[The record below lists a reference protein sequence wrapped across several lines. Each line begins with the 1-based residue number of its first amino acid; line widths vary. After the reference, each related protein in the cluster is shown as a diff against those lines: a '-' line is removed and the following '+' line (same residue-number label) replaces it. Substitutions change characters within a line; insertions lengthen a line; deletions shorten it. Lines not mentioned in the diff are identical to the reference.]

1 MTRAQSLAS
10 LAVGAA
16 FAIVSQSPAYAL
28 PTMVRLGYTN
38 CATCH
43 LSPQGGGPLNDY
55 GRGIDQAQS
64 LRGGEYR
71 PSDDGLFDAMGLR
84 GRITQ
89 DLRLV
94 MHEQGKWSTG
104 QSAINTFRP
113 RLMYRNVTAL
123 GSSFRL
129 AGTVTWE
136 GASATRPSLRYD
148 PPSSASNLFVN
159 TVLLHYRASETIEFA
174 AGADQLPTGVNVPD
188 LGAFIKAR
196 NRLGY
201 YDVPTQIKMFWGGKR
216 YQITP
221 FLYAPHGTEPTGE
234 REAGGGSLAEFDL
247 MGTQRTVVGA
257 TIQHGTASRGNRRL
271 VGGYARLGFGRWG
284 ILAEHDVTSRTR
296 KDSLPMSFRQDATYA
311 QVFWAM
317 RDWLVMSGTGERLH
331 VGGPYKEHLTAGKLE
346 VAARLASQATLSFGT
361 RIDRN
366 MTTGRL
372 SKSLTVQAAFKT
384 VH

>member
-1 MTRAQSLAS
+1 MTRARSLAS
-10 LAVGAA
+10 LALGAT
-16 FAIVSQSPAYAL
+16 FAMVSQSPAYAL

-71 PSDDGLFDAMGLR
+71 PSDEGLFDTMSLK
-84 GRITQ
+84 GRMTQ

-94 MHEQGKWSTG
+94 MQEQGKWAAG
-104 QSAINTFRP
+104 QSAVNTFRP

-136 GASATRPSLRYD
+136 GASATRPALRYD
-148 PPSSASNLFVN
+148 PPSSASNVFVN

-174 AGADQLPTGVNVPD
+174 VGADQLPTGVNVPD
-188 LGAFIKAR
+188 LGAFMKAR

-201 YDVPTQIKMFWGGKR
+201 YDVPTQLKMFWGGKR

-221 FLYAPHGTEPTGE
+221 FLYAPRGTEPTGE
-234 REAGGGSLAEFDL
+234 REVGGGSLAEFDL
-247 MGTQRTVVGA
+247 MGTQRTVVGG
-257 TIQHGTASRGNRRL
+257 TIQQGTASQGNRRL

-284 ILAEHDVTSRTR
+284 ILAEHDVTSRDRT
-296 KDSLPMSFRQDATYA
+296 DSLHVSFKQAATYA

-317 RDWLVMSGTGERLH
+317 HDWLVMSATGERLH

-346 VAARLASQATLSFGT
+346 VAARLASQATLSFGA
-361 RIDRN
+361 RVDRN

-384 VH
+384 VR